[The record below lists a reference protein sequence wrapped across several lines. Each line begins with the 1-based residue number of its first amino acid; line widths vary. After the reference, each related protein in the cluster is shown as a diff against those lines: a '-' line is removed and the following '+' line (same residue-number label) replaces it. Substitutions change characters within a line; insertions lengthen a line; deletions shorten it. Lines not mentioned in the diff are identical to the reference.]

1 MNETTRRRVVG
12 AAVLLA
18 MGILLPFALIQWLE
32 GPTPDRNDDV
42 RVYEITPDGE
52 ARPIADAGPRPQAA
66 REERAQGPRAA
77 PAQPE
82 EGREPEPES
91 EPVTDEETAGDAR
104 PDLAATEEADVAEPE
119 PEPAEERPQPREP
132 TVPPAEEETSGP
144 SWSVQM
150 GSFRSEDNARELM
163 NELAGDYPA
172 FYSEGEVEGVTYYRV
187 RIGPYPSEAEAE
199 RAAAALAARGR
210 QGQVRREP

>member
-18 MGILLPFALIQWLE
+18 LGILLPFGLIQWLK
-32 GPTPDRNDDV
+32 GSAPDRNDDV

-52 ARPIADAGPRPQAA
+52 ARPIADAEPRPRAA
-66 REERAQGPRAA
+66 RKERAQDAPQET
-77 PAQPE
+77 PAQPQPVPE
-82 EGREPEPES
+82 EA
-91 EPVTDEETAGDAR
+91 TAGDDR

-119 PEPAEERPQPREP
+119 PEPAADRSQPREP
-132 TVPPAEEETSGP
+132 TVPPAEEETAGP

-150 GSFRSEDNARELM
+150 GSFRSEENARQLM
-163 NELAGDYPA
+163 NELAADYPA
-172 FYSEGEVEGVTYYRV
+172 FYSEGDVEGVTYYRV

-199 RAAAALAARGR
+199 RAAAALAVRGR
-210 QGQVRREP
+210 RGQVRREP